1 MQQGSYNKVLLLA
14 AGHAVTDLPQG
25 AILVALPFLK
35 DHFGLT
41 YTQVSVIMLIQ
52 SLTSSVSQPIFGY
65 WSDKKPS
72 PWLMPVGCLL
82 SGVGMLASL
91 WASSY
96 EWLLAF
102 TFLSGL
108 GVAAFHPEGA
118 KAAHLLS
125 GTSKGKGVSFFVV
138 GGSVGMAAG
147 SLFLA
152 VLLANGPGPQLLL
165 YIVPSLLI
173 GIPLFRVAAQV
184 PRQVGGGVS
193 TGQQCRDLVS
203 LSLLALLAVVFIRAM
218 ISSGLS
224 TFIPLYFV
232 SYLQGSQVFAS
243 SLLSVYLAAGAIGT
257 LVGGTLS
264 DRYGSKKVMLWSI
277 APVSLVVGLFQIAN
291 GFWIFVILALA
302 SILLSAA
309 HSSSLVLAQRMMPGN
324 VGMASGLTLGFSFGV
339 GSLGVLLLG
348 RIADIWTLPAVFD
361 VLAVLPLAGL
371 AFTWFVQDISH

>member
-1 MQQGSYNKVLLLA
+1 MQHGSYNKVLLLA

-72 PWLMPVGCLL
+72 PWLMPVGCIL

>member
-125 GTSKGKGVSFFVV
+125 GTAKGKGVSFFVV

-193 TGQQCRDLVS
+193 TGQQCKDLVS

-291 GFWIFVILALA
+291 GIWIFVILALA

-361 VLAVLPLAGL
+361 VLAILPLAGL
-371 AFTWFVQDISH
+371 VFTWFVQDISH